1 MPAARP
7 CDSSSK
13 KDAATADPLRS
24 WVQVTRPYLVPL
36 VGGGWPEPRAG
47 TPDPTLKRKALI
59 VRLPRLPDPIA
70 KGDCYRGRKVRF
82 RCGQPYGFPSTYKV
96 QEVSGDNVL
105 LAGCGWFDIAL
116 LAA

>member
-1 MPAARP
+1 M
-7 CDSSSK
+7 
-13 KDAATADPLRS
+13 
-24 WVQVTRPYLVPL
+24 
-36 VGGGWPEPRAG
+36 
-47 TPDPTLKRKALI
+47 
-59 VRLPRLPDPIA
+59 RLPRLPDPIA
-70 KGDCYRGRKVRF
+70 KGDCYSGRKVRF